1 AARHGPLREVRA
13 GRDVER
19 RVRFGRRS
27 GAVRLAARLL
37 ALPPRQGGRALPG
50 DAVHGLPVRHAG
62 ASAARVEDVRG
73 AAARD
78 RRRRADPAA
87 QRDRGGS
94 RRPVGQP
101 LGRSGG
107 RHADVHGRA
116 TRSIVERMSGRGLT
130 MTGAAPDPAVRP
142 FVRRLCAY
150 REDHGRPLTRAES
163 AETGAVL
170 ILGFGGPMEVG
181 DQRLTSFAAGPSDR
195 FMLTRMTVP
204 TEGVQVELT
213 PFGARRLF
221 GMPLGQVVNL
231 AVPAGELL
239 GPWAQEAARRL
250 AETPSHAERLALA
263 ERLIAGRIAS
273 GPEPDPEVRWAWA
286 RLLESGGAVP
296 VSSLAAS
303 LGRSHRHLVS
313 RFRDQVGLTPKAAA
327 RVIRF

>member
-1 AARHGPLREVRA
+1 
-13 GRDVER
+13 
-19 RVRFGRRS
+19 
-27 GAVRLAARLL
+27 
-37 ALPPRQGGRALPG
+37 
-50 DAVHGLPVRHAG
+50 
-62 ASAARVEDVRG
+62 
-73 AAARD
+73 
-78 RRRRADPAA
+78 
-87 QRDRGGS
+87 
-94 RRPVGQP
+94 
-101 LGRSGG
+101 
-107 RHADVHGRA
+107 
-116 TRSIVERMSGRGLT
+116 MSGRGLT

-239 GPWAQEAARRL
+239 GPWAQEAAGRL

-327 RVIRF
+327 RVIRFHRAVPLLRSGAPLAEVAAACGFYDQAHMNREFRALAAITPGQISPRPRPPADATLAS